1 MMSGDDSSG
10 SSSDSDDFVDASQ
23 GPPTSFTS
31 SGSGLSSQ
39 GGLSQGGLSQ
49 GGLSNEG
56 GNIEVDHSVVD
67 TSPMMNAASQPLGEG
82 AADLLSDAF
91 RDAFRDKVRSR
102 LRPL

>member
-39 GGLSQGGLSQ
+39 GG
-49 GGLSNEG
+49 
-56 GNIEVDHSVVD
+56 NILVDHSVVD

-82 AADLLSDAF
+82 AAQTC
-91 RDAFRDKVRSR
+91 
-102 LRPL
+102 